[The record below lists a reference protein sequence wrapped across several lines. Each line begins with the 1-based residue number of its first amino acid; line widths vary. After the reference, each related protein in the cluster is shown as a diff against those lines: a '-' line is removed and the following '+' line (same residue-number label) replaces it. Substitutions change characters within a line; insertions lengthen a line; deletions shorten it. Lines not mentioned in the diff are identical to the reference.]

1 LTGAAARTRRIPPAV
16 VWGVVVGLVQVAS
29 PLAFWWLDAVTVYAL
44 GLVLIAGI
52 YIGFAVADGRPKVIV
67 AESTVASVF
76 VVVAAVAVTG
86 SEWLIVAGLF
96 GHGLKDLWQHRN
108 QFVANMRWW
117 PPFCAVVDWIAAAG
131 VALAIIAGVD
141 LQ

>member
-1 LTGAAARTRRIPPAV
+1 MTGAAARTRRIPPAV

-52 YIGFAVADGRPKVIV
+52 YIGFAVADGRPNV
-67 AESTVASVF
+67 
-76 VVVAAVAVTG
+76 
-86 SEWLIVAGLF
+86 
-96 GHGLKDLWQHRN
+96 
-108 QFVANMRWW
+108 
-117 PPFCAVVDWIAAAG
+117 
-131 VALAIIAGVD
+131 AIIAGID